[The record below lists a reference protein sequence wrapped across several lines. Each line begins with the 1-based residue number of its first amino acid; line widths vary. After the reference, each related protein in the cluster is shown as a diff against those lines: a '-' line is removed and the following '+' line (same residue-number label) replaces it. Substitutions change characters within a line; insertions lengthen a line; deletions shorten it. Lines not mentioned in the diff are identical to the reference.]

1 MRFRKKLVAH
11 NLLEMERFMQRFNWK
26 KSISRMLDDSGA
38 TLVEYGV
45 ALLVVIIVGS
55 AAISALGNA
64 VGDEIAETAD
74 AF

>member
-1 MRFRKKLVAH
+1 MKAGFEMRKMT
-11 NLLEMERFMQRFNWK
+11 N
-26 KSISRMLDDSGA
+26 RMAAVFTHFLRRESGA

-64 VGDEIAETAD
+64 VGNEINETAD
-74 AF
+74 AFSSSG

>member
-1 MRFRKKLVAH
+1 MNDQFKRSPKNNALRFV
-11 NLLEMERFMQRFNWK
+11 
-26 KSISRMLDDSGA
+26 SDVSGA

-55 AAISALGNA
+55 VTIGALATA
-64 VGDEIAETAD
+64 VGDEITETTS

>member
-1 MRFRKKLVAH
+1 MSAKVFRF
-11 NLLEMERFMQRFNWK
+11 
-26 KSISRMLDDSGA
+26 LDDVGGA

-55 AAISALGNA
+55 VTISALANA
-64 VGDEIAETAD
+64 VGTEIQETTS

>member
-1 MRFRKKLVAH
+1 MKVLSKKIANFV
-11 NLLEMERFMQRFNWK
+11 RD
-26 KSISRMLDDSGA
+26 ISGA

-55 AAISALGNA
+55 AAISALATA
-64 VGDEIAETAD
+64 VGNEIGETAS